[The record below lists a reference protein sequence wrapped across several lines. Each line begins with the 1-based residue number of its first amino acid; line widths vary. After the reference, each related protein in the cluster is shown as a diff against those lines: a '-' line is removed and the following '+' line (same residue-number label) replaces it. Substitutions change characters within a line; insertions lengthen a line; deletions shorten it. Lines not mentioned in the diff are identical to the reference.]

1 MKTSLISLFSLAT
14 IFTGVFSAPTA
25 KAVPVKRAGDPTG
38 IISSLYSTVQ
48 AYTGSINATTAS
60 IDSGSTAAEN
70 ATAEANIK
78 SAIASINSAIV
89 SANIQVTSLS
99 KKSLDKRQDTTELA
113 TLVEDLI
120 LDISGALNNVI
131 AQFGLTTTLSFLGPL
146 VSSLSGLLASLEV
159 VVNDLLAVVQELLDG
174 LLTGLSLGLAGLT
187 L

>member
-1 MKTSLISLFSLAT
+1 MLSLI
-14 IFTGVFSAPTA
+14 
-25 KAVPVKRAGDPTG
+25 D
-38 IISSLYSTVQ
+38 
-48 AYTGSINATTAS
+48 ATTAS

-89 SANIQVTSLS
+89 SANTQVMALS

-131 AQFGLTTTLSFLGPL
+131 AQFGLSTLSPVLYADFL
-146 VSSLSGLLASLEV
+146 
-159 VVNDLLAVVQELLDG
+159 
-174 LLTGLSLGLAGLT
+174 
-187 L
+187 